1 MKVYL
6 LEVNLDFGI
15 DYDDISNKVICVSK
29 SKEVLEEACADFLK
43 KRHKI
48 FSKINTEVNKLQ
60 NNVWAKTAKK
70 IIEEEAWQFYQEDNP
85 LDFLLIK
92 SVWQEGYSEFNILEI
107 EEI

>member
-6 LEVNLDFGI
+6 LEINLDFGI

-29 SKEVLEEACADFLK
+29 KKEVLEEAYVDFLK
-43 KRHKI
+43 KLPKI
-48 FSKINTEVNKLQ
+48 IKKISLEVNKLQ
-60 NNVWAKTAKK
+60 NNVWAKSAKK
-70 IIEEEAWQFYQEDNP
+70 IIEEESWQFYQEDNP

>member
-6 LEVNLDFGI
+6 LEVNSDFGI
-15 DYDDISNKVICVSK
+15 DYDDISNKAICVAK

-48 FSKINTEVNKLQ
+48 FSKINIEVSKLQ
-60 NNVWAKTAKK
+60 NNVWAKSAKK
-70 IIEEEAWQFYQEDNP
+70 IIEEVSWQFYREDNP

-92 SVWQEGYSEFNILEI
+92 RVWQEGYSEFNILEI